1 MLRSVAVI
9 VMDQV
14 AAFEL
19 GVLAE
24 VFGTDRTADGF
35 PSYRFDVCT
44 ADGGPVRSRSGFL
57 LAPTADLTVVEE
69 ADLVAVP
76 AHADGAPVPEPV
88 LAALRRAADRG
99 A

>member
-9 VMDQV
+9 AMDHV

-35 PSYRFDVCT
+35 PGYRFDVCT
-44 ADGGPVRSRSGFL
+44 ADGGAVRSRSGFL
-57 LAPTADLTVVEE
+57 LTPTAGLGPVED

-76 AHADGAPVPEPV
+76 A
-88 LAALRRAADRG
+88 
-99 A
+99 